1 MQQVFAPPHRIFRHQ
16 LNLFEYAS
24 SFPLQLKFNALS
36 KRILWTPSLLCL
48 PPFCYHPKH
57 FLSWWVSFEA
67 SQFPLTSAFFWVG
80 GIVCVH
86 VSKRLHQIPEVW
98 RECAICCHIS
108 LIIWYFSCMLY
119 FVWTSLPRTY
129 NRIKLGGL
137 RVGQLWRGGG
147 YFWCRIRR
155 WRYNVPFYFSHDVF
169 SSLLAVRVWVGDS
182 LVNTSEFFLFSIHLP

>member
-147 YFWCRIRR
+147 FFYAGFGDGATTCRFIFHMMFFLHC
-155 WRYNVPFYFSHDVF
+155 WPYV
-169 SSLLAVRVWVGDS
+169 
-182 LVNTSEFFLFSIHLP
+182 FFLFFYSLTLVISLFFTH